1 MSDTVINM
9 PMMAQSGHHPLL
21 QMLCSAENCGNL
33 VDTPAEIASYPD
45 GNCPECGNPW
55 TGSEVRTTTITVT
68 APAQISGAI

>member
-9 PMMAQSGHHPLL
+9 PDGSTWSPSTSTDIVQCES
-21 QMLCSAENCGNL
+21 CGNL

-45 GNCPECGNPW
+45 GNCPDCENPW

-68 APAQISGAI
+68 APDQISGGSM

>member
-9 PMMAQSGHHPLL
+9 PDGSKWSPSTSTDVVQ
-21 QMLCSAENCGNL
+21 CENCGNL

-45 GNCPECGNPW
+45 GDCPDCGEAW

-68 APAQISGAI
+68 APAQISGTT